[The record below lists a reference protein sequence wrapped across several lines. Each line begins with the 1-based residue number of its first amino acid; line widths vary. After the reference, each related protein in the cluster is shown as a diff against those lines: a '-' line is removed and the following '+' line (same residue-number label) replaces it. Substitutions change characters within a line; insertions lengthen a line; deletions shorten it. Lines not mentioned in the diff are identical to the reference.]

1 MARKVRPFTRKQR
14 ARLAKLNR
22 IAAAAERRAVRDEAK
37 AYTQTLDIF
46 KRCDP
51 DRTEALADGRDYDA

>member
-14 ARLAKLNR
+14 AKIAKANR
-22 IAAAAERRAVRDEAK
+22 IEAAADRRAVRDEAK
-37 AYTQTLDIF
+37 EYAQTLDIF

-51 DRTEALADGRDYDA
+51 ERTEALADGS